1 MLESRRYAAKRSVRV
16 AELKAEAVLKAKAER
31 LAERKAKAERKLAV
45 KPAVKPKSA
54 VKSTMR
60 AIVFKKGI
68 TKMKKKVAAVRTP
81 ATPVQTAVVVER
93 ELEFLSSPSASR
105 KRNATPFDVE
115 MVKTDLQAQF
125 AREHYENEDIFTAIY
140 KDIGTLLGQRRE
152 YASAI
157 SRIHERLAVLERR
170 DEARQRPPESSHQ
183 RRRRSRSRSRSR
195 Y

>member
-1 MLESRRYAAKRSVRV
+1 MLESRRNAAKRSVRV
-16 AELKAEAVLKAKAER
+16 AALKAEAVLKAKAER

-60 AIVFKKGI
+60 AIVFEKGI

-81 ATPVQTAVVVER
+81 ATPVQTVVVVER
-93 ELEFLSSPSASR
+93 ELEFASPSTSR

-183 RRRRSRSRSRSR
+183 RRRRSRSRSRYR

>member
-1 MLESRRYAAKRSVRV
+1 MLESRRNAAKRSVRV
-16 AELKAEAVLKAKAER
+16 AALKAEAVPKAKAER

-60 AIVFKKGI
+60 AIVFEKGI

-93 ELEFLSSPSASR
+93 ELEFSSPSTSR